1 MPQPNENN
9 NLEFCGTFKSSTGS
23 FGFLPSVSHQDTTRE
38 NRSPDG
44 ASRLTLIIAP
54 ASRGAGR
61 YEARI
66 DGDDRVLCISRAPF
80 FDAARALIAAGHD
93 ADAILE
99 MCRPGASSWDLR
111 APLQIAA
118 QLDVAETPFG
128 PKFIRHRRPIEGC
141 VDCNRSTARAFS
153 GSEFM
158 REPVGAATHEDDLP
172 QA

>member
-1 MPQPNENN
+1 MS
-9 NLEFCGTFKSSTGS
+9 KR
-23 FGFLPSVSHQDTTRE
+23 D
-38 NRSPDG
+38 
-44 ASRLTLIIAP
+44 SRCLVPLKIVVVPAP
-54 ASRGAGR
+54 RGAGR
-61 YEARI
+61 YEVRL
-66 DGDDRVLCISRAPF
+66 DGNDRVWCISRVPF
-80 FDAARALIAAGHD
+80 LDAARALIAAGHD

-99 MCRPGASSWDLR
+99 MCRPGASSWGLR

-128 PKFIRHRRPIEGC
+128 PKFVRRRRPIEGC

>member
-1 MPQPNENN
+1 MSKRD
-9 NLEFCGTFKSSTGS
+9 LSSVASLIAVAT
-23 FGFLPSVSHQDTTRE
+23 PS
-38 NRSPDG
+38 P
-44 ASRLTLIIAP
+44 
-54 ASRGAGR
+54 RGAGR
-61 YEARI
+61 YEARL
-66 DGDDRVLCISRAPF
+66 DGEDRVWCVSRVPF
-80 FDAARALIAAGHD
+80 LDAARALIAAGHD

-128 PKFIRHRRPIEGC
+128 PKFVRHRRPIEGC